1 MGIRLHNGVGR
12 MSTNSP
18 IFLKPGK
25 VYDLGGKQYTLE
37 QLREHAIDSMMYQKH
52 LKELMEKQ

>member
-1 MGIRLHNGVGR
+1 

>member
-1 MGIRLHNGVGR
+1 MN
-12 MSTNSP
+12 STNP

-37 QLREHAIDSMMYQKH
+37 ELREHAIDSMMYRKQ
-52 LKELMEKQ
+52 LKELKND

>member
-1 MGIRLHNGVGR
+1 
-12 MSTNSP
+12 MSSET

-37 QLREHAIDSMMYQKH
+37 ELREHAIDSMMYREH
-52 LKELMEKQ
+52 LKELMEDSK